1 MEWLEVAK
9 WWIVLEVIGLAALP
23 LTVLIFRNLDS
34 KGVALSR
41 ILGLVLVTYFSWI
54 LANLGFNYNLTI
66 IGLALIILF
75 VISIL
80 VFYKRGC
87 SIDRNELIRTE
98 ILFAATFLLFVI
110 IRGFSPEIYWSG
122 GEKFM
127 DMSFVNMIL
136 RSTSFPPMD
145 PWMSGESM
153 QYYYFGYLVVA
164 NLIKL
169 SFVPSAI
176 GYNLAMATMFAL
188 SSTAAYG
195 LGKELTHSKVFGIIT
210 MGFVTVFGNIAGF
223 IQLLVIL
230 FIPGFYGLFNVPN
243 ADIWTRLS
251 TYYYWPTSRVIPN
264 TINEFPYFSFIHADL
279 HPQMI
284 SIAFQLL
291 MIGLLLGLM
300 RSGKEYNIPLF
311 ATITLVLGFMF
322 PLNSWEYPTYA
333 IFFIMALIAW
343 RIRVTA
349 ELENASGIKERVRA
363 LSTSEMIRTIGAG
376 VIVGILSI
384 ALYLPYYLAS
394 TESHSLKLVTYGH
407 TQMFFYLGVYAIMLF
422 FIMFYTIASFSDSSY
437 LDIRIMVIGL
447 GIAIVAAYLTQIQI
461 LIVILPLIVLS
472 AYSVIKEENPTNQ
485 FVYLLILTGALL
497 SLFCELF
504 YIQDSL
510 GVTYPKYIRLN
521 TVFKIYLQNWI
532 IWGLAAGVSFY
543 HLWDRFGHSRNV
555 NKVFALISIVLIF
568 AALTYPV
575 LATISRSDNFE
586 GHLTLDGSAYINEQY
601 PNEFE
606 AVMWLNKLTGTPI
619 VLQSP
624 GRLYELN
631 NHVTAFTGLPTVMGW
646 GGHEKNWRNNKQP
659 IDERWNEVGSV
670 YTSGNIDTVNEIL
683 EKYHVD
689 YVYVGGVEMERY
701 NGYDAL
707 NTFEDNPDRFELVYF
722 NPNVHIYKLVR
733 SDD

>member
-9 WWIVLEVIGLAALP
+9 WWIVLEIIGLAALP
-23 LTVLIFRNLDS
+23 LTATIFRNLDS
-34 KGVALSR
+34 KGIALSR

-54 LANLGFNYNLTI
+54 LAHLGFNYNLTI
-66 IGLALIILF
+66 VGLALIILSMISM
-75 VISIL
+75 VI
-80 VFYKRGC
+80 FYAKRC
-87 SIDRNELIRTE
+87 SIDRNELVRTE
-98 ILFAATFLLFVI
+98 ILFTAVFFIFVI
-110 IRGFSPEIYWSG
+110 IRGFSPEIYWTG

-176 GYNLAMATMFAL
+176 GYNLAVATMFAL

-210 MGFVTVFGNIAGF
+210 MAFVTIFGNIAGF
-223 IQLLVIL
+223 VQLLVIL
-230 FIPGFYGLFNVPN
+230 FIPRFYSLFNVPYI
-243 ADIWTRLS
+243 DIWTRLT
-251 TYYYWPTSRVIPN
+251 TYYYWPTSRVIPD
-264 TINEFPYFSFIHADL
+264 TINEFPYFSFIHGDL

-291 MIGLLLGLM
+291 MIGLLLALM
-300 RSGKEYNIPLF
+300 CSGKAYNIPLL
-311 ATITLVLGFMF
+311 AAITLVLGFMF
-322 PLNSWEYPTYA
+322 PLNSWEYPTYS

-349 ELENASGIKERVRA
+349 ENASGIKARILC
-363 LSTSEMIRTIGAG
+363 LSTSELIRTTGMGA
-376 VIVGILSI
+376 IVGILSI

-394 TESHSLKLVTYGH
+394 TESHSIKLVTFGH
-407 TQMFFYLGVYAIMLF
+407 TQLFFYLGVYAIMLF
-422 FIMFYTIASFSDSSY
+422 FIVIYTIASFSDSSY
-437 LDIRIMVIGL
+437 LDIKIMVIGL
-447 GIAIVAAYLTQIQI
+447 AIILVAAYLTQIQI
-461 LIVILPLIVLS
+461 LIIILPLIALS
-472 AYSVIKEENPTNQ
+472 AYSVIKEQNPTTQ
-485 FVYLLILTGALL
+485 FVYLLILIGALL

-543 HLWDRFGHSRNV
+543 HLWNRFSPSRNV
-555 NKVFALISIVLIF
+555 NKGFALISIVLIF

-575 LATISRSDNFE
+575 LATISRSGNFE
-586 GHLTLDGSAYINEQY
+586 GHPTLDGSAYLTAQY
-601 PNEFE
+601 PDEFE
-606 AVMWLNKLTGTPI
+606 AVKWLNNLSEAPV

-624 GRLYELN
+624 GQLYQLN
-631 NHVTAFTGLPTVMGW
+631 SHVTAFTGLPTVIGW

-659 IDERWNEVGSV
+659 IDERWNEAGKV
-670 YTSGNIDTVNEIL
+670 YTSNNIDTVNEIL
-683 EKYHVD
+683 EQYHVD
-689 YVYVGGVEMERY
+689 YVYVGGIEMERY
-701 NGYDAL
+701 GYDAL
-707 NTFEDNPDRFELVYF
+707 KIFEDNPDRFELVYF

>member
-1 MEWLEVAK
+1 MEWLEVAQ
-9 WWIVLEVIGLAALP
+9 WWMVLEVIGLAALP
-23 LTVLIFRNLDS
+23 LTVWIFKNLDS
-34 KGVALSR
+34 KGIALSR

-54 LANLGFNYNLTI
+54 LAHFGFNYNLKI
-66 IGLALIILF
+66 VGLALIILF
-75 VISIL
+75 LISMVI
-80 VFYKRGC
+80 FYAKRC
-87 SIDRNELIRTE
+87 SIDRNELLRTE
-98 ILFAATFLLFVI
+98 ILFTAIFLLFVI
-110 IRGFSPEIYWSG
+110 IRSFSPEISWGG

-127 DMSFVNMIL
+127 DMSFINMIL
-136 RSTSFPPMD
+136 RSTSFPPID

-176 GYNLAMATMFAL
+176 GYNLAVATMFAL

-210 MGFVTVFGNIAGF
+210 MAFVTIFGNIAGF
-223 IQLLVIL
+223 VQLLVIL
-230 FIPGFYGLFNVPN
+230 FSPPFYTLFNIPDAN
-243 ADIWTRLS
+243 IWTRLS
-251 TYYYWPTSRVIPN
+251 TYYYWPTSRVIPD
-264 TINEFPYFSFIHADL
+264 TINEFPYFSFIHGDL

-300 RSGKEYNIPLF
+300 RSGKAYNIPLL

-322 PLNSWEYPTYA
+322 PLNSWEYPTYS

-349 ELENASGIKERVRA
+349 ENACGIKERILC
-363 LSTSEMIRTIGAG
+363 LSISELLRTIGVG

-394 TESHSLKLVTYGH
+394 TESHSIKLVTFGH
-407 TQMFFYLGVYAIMLF
+407 TQLFFYLGVYAIMLF
-422 FIMFYTIASFSDSSY
+422 FIMIYTIAGFFDSSY
-437 LDIRIMVIGL
+437 LDKKIMVIGL
-447 GIAIVAAYLTQIQI
+447 GIILVVAYLTQIQI
-461 LIVILPLIVLS
+461 LIVILPLIALS
-472 AYSVIKEENPTNQ
+472 SYSVIKEQNPTTQ
-485 FVYLLILTGALL
+485 FVYLLILIGALL

-510 GVTYPKYIRLN
+510 GITYPKYIRLN

-532 IWGLAAGVSFY
+532 IWGLAAGFSFY
-543 HLWDRFGHSRNV
+543 HIWDRFSPSRDI
-555 NKVFALISIVLIF
+555 NKGFALISIVLIF
-568 AALTYPV
+568 AAITYPV
-575 LATISRSDNFE
+575 LATISRSGNFG
-586 GHLTLDGSAYINEQY
+586 GHPTLDGSAYLTEQY
-601 PNEFE
+601 PDEFE
-606 AVMWLNKLTGTPI
+606 AVKWLNNLSGTPV

-624 GRLYELN
+624 GQLYQLN
-631 NHVTAFTGLPTVMGW
+631 THVTAFTGLPTVMGW

-670 YTSGNIDTVNEIL
+670 YTSNNIDTVNEIL

-701 NGYDAL
+701 NGYDVL
-707 NTFEDNPDRFELVYF
+707 NIFEDNPDRFELVYF
-722 NPNVHIYKLVR
+722 NPGVHIYKFVR

>member
-1 MEWLEVAK
+1 MEWLEVAQ
-9 WWIVLEVIGLAALP
+9 WWMVLEVIGLAALP
-23 LTVLIFRNLDS
+23 LTVWIFKNLDS
-34 KGVALSR
+34 KGIALSR

-54 LANLGFNYNLTI
+54 LAHFGFNYNFTI
-66 IGLALIILF
+66 VGLALIILF
-75 VISIL
+75 LISMVI
-80 VFYKRGC
+80 FYAKRC
-87 SIDRNELIRTE
+87 SIDRNELLRTE
-98 ILFAATFLLFVI
+98 ILFTAIFLLFVI
-110 IRGFSPEIYWSG
+110 IRSFSPEISWGG

-127 DMSFVNMIL
+127 DMSFINMIL
-136 RSTSFPPMD
+136 RSTSFPPID

-176 GYNLAMATMFAL
+176 GYNLAVATMFAL

-210 MGFVTVFGNIAGF
+210 MAFVTIFGNIAGF
-223 IQLLVIL
+223 VQLLVIL
-230 FIPGFYGLFNVPN
+230 FSPPFYTLFNIPDAN
-243 ADIWTRLS
+243 IWTRLS
-251 TYYYWPTSRVIPN
+251 TYYYWPTSRVIPD
-264 TINEFPYFSFIHADL
+264 TINEFPYFSFIHGDL

-291 MIGLLLGLM
+291 IIGLLLGLM
-300 RSGKEYNIPLF
+300 RSGKAYNIPML

-322 PLNSWEYPTYA
+322 PLNSWEYPTYS

-349 ELENASGIKERVRA
+349 ENACGIKERILC
-363 LSTSEMIRTIGAG
+363 LSTSELLRTIGVG

-394 TESHSLKLVTYGH
+394 TESHSIKLVTFGH
-407 TQMFFYLGVYAIMLF
+407 TQLFFYLGVYAIMLF
-422 FIMFYTIASFSDSSY
+422 FIMIYTIASFFDSSY
-437 LDIRIMVIGL
+437 LDKKIMVIGL
-447 GIAIVAAYLTQIQI
+447 GIILVVAYLTQIQI
-461 LIVILPLIVLS
+461 LIVILPLIALS
-472 AYSVIKEENPTNQ
+472 SYSVIKEQNPTTQ
-485 FVYLLILTGALL
+485 FVYLLILMGALL

-532 IWGLAAGVSFY
+532 IWGLAAGFSFY
-543 HLWDRFGHSRNV
+543 HIWDRFSPSRDI
-555 NKVFALISIVLIF
+555 NKGFALISIVLIF
-568 AALTYPV
+568 AAITYPV
-575 LATISRSDNFE
+575 LATISRSGNFG
-586 GHLTLDGSAYINEQY
+586 GHPTLDGSAYLTEQY
-601 PNEFE
+601 PDEFE
-606 AVMWLNKLTGTPI
+606 AVKWLNNLSGTPV

-624 GRLYELN
+624 GQLYQLN
-631 NHVTAFTGLPTVMGW
+631 THVTAFTGLPTVMGW

-670 YTSGNIDTVNEIL
+670 YTSNNIDTVNEIL

-701 NGYDAL
+701 NGYDVL
-707 NTFEDNPDRFELVYF
+707 NIFEDNPDRFELVYF
-722 NPNVHIYKLVR
+722 NPGVHIYKFVR

>member
-9 WWIVLEVIGLAALP
+9 WWMVLEVIGLAALP
-23 LTVLIFRNLDS
+23 LTVWIFRNLDG

-41 ILGLVLVTYFSWI
+41 ILGLVVVTYFSWS
-54 LANLGFNYNLTI
+54 LANLGFNYSLTI
-66 IGLALIILF
+66 VGLALIILF
-75 VISIL
+75 IISMVI
-80 VFYKRGC
+80 FYARRC

-98 ILFAATFLLFVI
+98 ILFTAVFILFVI
-110 IRGFSPEIYWSG
+110 FRGFSPEIYWGG

-145 PWMSGESM
+145 PWMSGETM

-176 GYNLAMATMFAL
+176 GYNLAVATMFAL

-195 LGKELTHSKVFGIIT
+195 LGKELTHGKVFGILI
-210 MGFVTVFGNIAGF
+210 MAFVTIFGNIAGF

-230 FIPGFYGLFNVPN
+230 FIPGFYGLFNVPD
-243 ADIWTRLS
+243 ADILTRLS

-264 TINEFPYFSFIHADL
+264 TINEFPYFSFIHGDL
-279 HPQMI
+279 HAHMI

-291 MIGLLLGLM
+291 MISLLLGLI
-300 RSGKEYNIPLF
+300 RSSKEYNIPLL
-311 ATITLVLGFMF
+311 ASITLVLGFMF

-349 ELENASGIKERVRA
+349 EVENAFGIKKRIRL
-363 LSTSEMIRTIGAG
+363 LSTSELIRTIGVG

-394 TESHSLKLVTYGH
+394 TESHSIKLVTYGH
-407 TQMFFYLGVYAIMLF
+407 TQLFFYLGVYAIMLF
-422 FIMFYTIASFSDSSY
+422 FIMIYTIASFYDSGY
-437 LDIRIMVIGL
+437 LDIKIMVIGL
-447 GIAIVAAYLTQIQI
+447 AILLVAAYLTQIQI
-461 LIVILPLIVLS
+461 LIVILPLIALS
-472 AYSVIKEENPTNQ
+472 IYSVIKEENPTTQ
-485 FVYLLILTGALL
+485 FVYLLILIGALL

-532 IWGLAAGVSFY
+532 IWGLAAGISFY
-543 HLWDRFGHSRNV
+543 HLWDRFRPSRDV
-555 NKVFALISIVLIF
+555 NKAFTLLSIFLIF

-575 LATISRSDNFE
+575 LATISHSDNFE
-586 GHLTLDGSAYINEQY
+586 GNLTLDGSAYFNEKY

-606 AVMWLNKLTGTPI
+606 AVMWLNNLSRTPV

-624 GRLYELN
+624 GQSGELN

-646 GGHEKNWRNNKQP
+646 GGHEKTWRNNKQS
-659 IDERWNEVGSV
+659 IDERWNDVRIV
-670 YTSGNIDTVNEIL
+670 YTSNNIDTVNEIL
-683 EKYHVD
+683 EKYNVD
-689 YVYVGGVEMERY
+689 YVYVGGVEIERY
-701 NGYDAL
+701 NGYDAIK
-707 NTFEDNPDRFELVYF
+707 TFEDNPDRFELVYF